1 MSFKDKYLKYK
12 GKDSS
17 FKNLTGGAVAPVVPA
32 PNNGFVPNLDRGDL
46 TTVVEKIGRRD
57 IIMSP
62 NFQDLC
68 VWDPP
73 RLYEGVH
80 FSLTEPWKNNNNN
93 PVFGNVPR
101 TLTDDNVEPV
111 IIGGT
116 RIWADVTLIRD
127 VYLTVN
133 NKKFKIKSGTLVHA
147 FTLKHSPVDISKIIF
162 SPYDIEF
169 VSESVPE
176 SACVVQ

>member
-32 PNNGFVPNLDRGDL
+32 PDNGFKPGLYR
-46 TTVVEKIGRRD
+46 TTTNELVEKIDGQD
-57 IIMSP
+57 IIMSL
-62 NFQDLC
+62 NFEDLC
-68 VWDPP
+68 IWDPP

-80 FSLTEPWKNNNNN
+80 FSLNGEPWKNNNNDHETADM
-93 PVFGNVPR
+93 PI
-101 TLTDDNVEPV
+101 T
-111 IIGGT
+111 
-116 RIWADVTLIRD
+116 WAYVTLIRD

-133 NKKFKIKSGTLVHA
+133 NKKFKIKSGTPCDARTIQL
-147 FTLKHSPVDISKIIF
+147 SRRNISKIMF
-162 SPYDIEF
+162 STHLMEF
-169 VSESVPE
+169 VSESAPE